1 MRSTH
6 QAVGVVS
13 LDAVWVDDAVLG
25 VAAGADAIP
34 AVLLTLLPESVGDG
48 HNAQGIAWAVD
59 QRDFGAPEYFPF
71 KRIATDPRAI
81 EELTSVIREHLV
93 PAVERILA
101 DGALHDLIRAQV
113 LAEEPF
119 ESLAVVRAVAVLLS
133 DGDAGLATAAVR
145 RYAASEAADHAEY
158 TSAPWEVPCGI
169 LEDLQV
175 LQKAFPEFDPVAAT
189 QVPSRR
195 DRG

>member
-1 MRSTH
+1 MDL
-6 QAVGVVS
+6 G
-13 LDAVWVDDAVLG
+13 AVWVNDAMLG
-25 VAAGADAIP
+25 VSAGAYAIP
-34 AVLLTLLPESVGDG
+34 TVLLTLLPESVGDG
-48 HNAQGIAWAVD
+48 HNAQGIAWEVD
-59 QRDFGAPEYFPF
+59 PRDFGAPDYFSF
-71 KRIATDPRAI
+71 NRIATDPRAV
-81 EELTSVIREHLV
+81 EGLTSVVREHLL

-101 DGALHDLIRAQV
+101 DGALHDHIRAQV

-119 ESLAVVRAVAVLLS
+119 ETPLAVVRAVAVLLS

-145 RYAASEAADHAEY
+145 RYAASEAATHAEY

-175 LQKAFPEFDPVAAT
+175 LQEAFPQFDAEDAT

-195 DRG
+195 DRHKCR